1 MIKAVTFDFW
11 STLFRDRG
19 DIGGKR
25 HTWRIEHMAALLNK
39 RGWPGGYTE
48 IFQAIEEVSMHSTE
62 VRLRGTV
69 DFTPEEQVERILQL
83 LGVQAGPELA
93 VGVLRIYAGAAVE
106 FPPVPL
112 EGAVE
117 VVREVAKS
125 YPVGLISNTGIS
137 PGSVLRQVMAGAGIL
152 DYFKTLTFSNEVNL
166 VKPNPQ
172 IFLLSA
178 EKLGVQVAETLHVGD
193 DYEADVLGA
202 NRTGARGVWLSSS
215 GEKRPA
221 AFAVISE
228 LRELKEILWGQDR

>member
-11 STLFRDRG
+11 STLFRDKG

-25 HTWRIEHMAALLNK
+25 HTWRIEHMAALFNK
-39 RGWPGGYTE
+39 HGWPGGYTD

-83 LGVQAGPELA
+83 LGVQPEEEISA
-93 VGVLRIYAGAAVE
+93 GVLEIYAGAAAE
-106 FPPVPL
+106 FPPEPL

-117 VVREVAKS
+117 VVREVSKH

-152 DYFKTLTFSNEVNL
+152 DSFTSLTFSNEVNL

-178 EKLGVQVAETLHVGD
+178 EKLGVQVSETLHVGD
-193 DYEADVLGA
+193 DYEADVVGA
-202 NRTGARGVWLSSS
+202 NRTGAKGVWLSAG

-228 LRELKEILWGQDR
+228 LRELQEILWGH